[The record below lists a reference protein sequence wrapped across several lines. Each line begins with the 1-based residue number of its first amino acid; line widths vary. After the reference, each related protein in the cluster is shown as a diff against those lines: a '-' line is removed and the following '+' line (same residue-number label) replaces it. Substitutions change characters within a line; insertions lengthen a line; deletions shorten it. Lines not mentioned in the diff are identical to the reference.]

1 MDGSGAAAQYAMQ
14 PQQSQGRPCWYALTL
29 WLLIAFP
36 LQAHTIEATL
46 GDRSYQLELVA
57 DPDSRRQG
65 LMGRTELA
73 PGTGMLFDFPEGT
86 RPAIWMRNMQM
97 SLDLLFVDE
106 HARLLQIFADV
117 PPCTA
122 SPCVIYQADQPL
134 RFVIEVS
141 PGTAEDLGLQ
151 PGDHLDL
158 ADHNLTPPP
167 AY

>member
-1 MDGSGAAAQYAMQ
+1 MPQYV
-14 PQQSQGRPCWYALTL
+14 SWILALCM
-29 WLLIAFP
+29 LIIFP
-36 LQAHTIEATL
+36 LQAETIEATL
-46 GDRSYQLELVA
+46 GGRPYQLEVVA
-57 DPDSRRQG
+57 EPESRRQG

-86 RPAIWMRNMQM
+86 RPAIWMSNMRM

-106 HARLLQIFADV
+106 HARLIQVFADV
-117 PPCTA
+117 PPCA
-122 SPCVIYQADQPL
+122 VPPCAIYQADQPL
-134 RFVIEVS
+134 RFVIEAS

-158 ADHNLTPPP
+158 ADYNLTPPP